1 MSASFPHQAARLD
14 WVQLR
19 ALLRCYWRLATRG
32 KLTAAMGRG
41 RAGKQRGLTFVAA
54 MYVLTGLTASAQVMA
69 HIDVFTFALVLHSMT
84 FFIVGMAATSESGDI
99 LFSPSESDALLHRP
113 IHPRTLLLAK
123 WVNLIG
129 LSAFL
134 AGALNLFPT
143 FFGLAARGARWWFP
157 LAHVASIF
165 LLSVFCSVAVVCTY
179 GLIVRF
185 FDREKFDNFAAWTQ
199 VAMSFLFIGGY
210 QFLPRLMGRFDRLS
224 LDGSPYMFPW
234 PPAWFAAF
242 DAIGCAE
249 TTRYF
254 HWALA
259 AMGLAV
265 TGALTYSAVGKLA
278 PSYGEA
284 LAKLG
289 ETRPRP
295 PAPKRTTER
304 TRRQRN
310 RVMSW
315 WLRDP
320 IERASFR
327 LATAYMRHDRETK
340 LRLYP
345 SLSSFVIFPIM
356 GLLDRHTEVSA
367 FIPLMT
373 VWTLGTLPVM
383 AMETLRSSSQ
393 AAAADIFATA
403 PLESAA
409 SIFFGVRK
417 ATIFFLLLPAL
428 CVAAALI
435 MFLGSGGERAL
446 VLALPGVVAIPSVS
460 LLPGCLDDYLP
471 LSRLPRIGGQSSKNV
486 VVMFGTMIS
495 MGVLAALSYLAWKME
510 FMWAMLAV
518 EIVLVALVNWLLIR
532 RVRAR
537 RLLWE

>member
-1 MSASFPHQAARLD
+1 MSTASPNQAARLD

-19 ALLRCYWRLATRG
+19 ALLRCYWRLGTRG
-32 KLTAAMGRG
+32 KLSAAMGRV
-41 RAGKQRGLTFVAA
+41 RTGKPRGLIFVTA
-54 MYVLTGLTASAQVMA
+54 MYMLTGLMASMQVFV
-69 HIDVFTFALVLHSMT
+69 HVDVFTFAMVLHSMT

-99 LFSPSESDALLHRP
+99 LFSPSESDVLLHRP

-134 AGALNLFPT
+134 AAALNFFPT
-143 FFGLAARGARWWFP
+143 FFGLAAQGARWWFP
-157 LAHVASIF
+157 FAHVASIL
-165 LLSVFCSVAVVCTY
+165 LLSVFCSVTVVCTY
-179 GLIVRF
+179 GLIVRY

-210 QFLPRLMGRFDRLS
+210 QLLPRLMVRFDRLS

-242 DAIGCAE
+242 DAIGCTE

-254 HWALA
+254 HWSLA
-259 AMGLAV
+259 AIGLV
-265 TGALTYSAVGKLA
+265 TTSALTYSAIGKLA

-289 ETRPRP
+289 ESRRRAS
-295 PAPKRTTER
+295 APKRALDI
-304 TRRQRN
+304 TRRRRN
-310 RVMSW
+310 PVLRW

-327 LATAYMRHDRETK
+327 LAAAYMRRDREIK

-345 SLSSFVIFPIM
+345 SLSSFIIFPLM
-356 GLLDRHTEVSA
+356 GLLDRRAGIST

-373 VWTLGTLPVM
+373 IWTLGTLPVT

-417 ATIFFLLLPAL
+417 AAIFFLLLPAL
-428 CVAAALI
+428 CVAAVLI
-435 MFLGSGGERAL
+435 LFLSSGGERAL
-446 VLALPGVVAIPSVS
+446 VLALPGLVAMPTVS
-460 LLPGCLDDYLP
+460 LLPACLESYLP
-471 LSRLPRIGGQSSKNV
+471 LSWLPRIGGQSSKNV
-486 VVMFGTMIS
+486 VVMFGTMIT
-495 MGVLAALSYLAWKME
+495 MGILAVLSYVAWTMD
-510 FMWAMLAV
+510 FLWVLLAV
-518 EIVLVALVNWLLIR
+518 EMGVVALVHWLLVRHIR
-532 RVRAR
+532 TRP
-537 RLLWE
+537 LLWE